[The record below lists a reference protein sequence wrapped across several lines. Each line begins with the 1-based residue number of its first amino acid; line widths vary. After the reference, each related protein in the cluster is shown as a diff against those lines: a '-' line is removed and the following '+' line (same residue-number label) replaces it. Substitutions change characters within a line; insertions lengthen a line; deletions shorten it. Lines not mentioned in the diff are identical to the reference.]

1 MAKRWVLLAAVLYPS
16 VALADLQAGHDKLV
30 AGDYK
35 GAIAELQKVTGKD
48 KPDARVMLAD
58 AQIATGDYAGAE
70 QTIAPLAADK
80 ANVAAHLVFDKLR
93 RVTGR
98 ANDARRDLEQL
109 YKDHPDDLGAR
120 TALAELR
127 YDQGNRVDAKT
138 LFDETIHAFDCTQSG
153 TCKPALDLDKGDQ
166 LYALAEAARYTSQ
179 HQLANDSY
187 RAALKADPTLTGA
200 GIAWA
205 DLFLD
210 KYASE
215 LAEQT
220 LEEVFKINPNEPEAH
235 AAMAETIVET
245 RYDLEAVRH
254 HIDAALAVNP
264 KNARAL
270 RVRASLQID
279 NDDWPAATK
288 TLDGI
293 LAIDAEDVDALSM
306 KATIAW
312 LRDDTAGYDAL
323 RAKVFKINPGY
334 AQLYRVVSRS
344 AVREHRYAQ
353 AIELDK
359 QAVALQPEFWEA
371 MADAGLG
378 YLRLGM
384 EKEGIDWL
392 EKSRRGD
399 KFNVRAY
406 NTLNL
411 FDRIAKDYTF
421 QATKNF
427 KIRYFN
433 NERQVLARY
442 LEPTMEKAFA
452 DMVRRYGF
460 TPKTPVTLE
469 LYADRTDYA
478 IRTAGLPDIAALG
491 VCFGQVITALSPAT
505 GDLNWGMVLWH
516 ELGHVFAIQLSNS
529 RVPRWFTEGLS
540 EYETLIARPEWR
552 RENDADL
559 YGAYANG
566 TLPSIGHLN
575 EEFMQPDQQGVI
587 VAYFQSAVTIEY
599 LAQTYGFPKIVE
611 ALKMYGAGK
620 ETPEVLHMITGK
632 SIEQLDTDFRAYLD
646 IRLAAYKGTFKLP
659 SKGFDDVTKLEI
671 AADAAPKDARAK
683 ANVALGYYYAGDADK
698 AGQAAGL
705 ALQMDPKQPIA
716 RFITAEIAMHD
727 KDVDTAK
734 KLYAGLIADGHDS
747 YDIRT
752 RLAQIAGAAGDDA
765 EVEKELC
772 AAKKLDPE
780 RSYPYEELAGIY
792 KKKGDLARSLKEL
805 EHYVMIEQMELAPLK
820 ELIGG
825 YTQLAN
831 WAKVRTYGELAMYI
845 QPGDLESLLALGRA
859 YLELGAADKALFT
872 YESALLVKPEPRRPA
887 LIHLGRAKAY
897 LKMKKVAEARA
908 AIAAAKQ
915 TEPENAEVLA
925 VEASIH

>member
-1 MAKRWVLLAAVLYPS
+1 
-16 VALADLQAGHDKLV
+16 
-30 AGDYK
+30 
-35 GAIAELQKVTGKD
+35 
-48 KPDARVMLAD
+48 
-58 AQIATGDYAGAE
+58 
-70 QTIAPLAADK
+70 
-80 ANVAAHLVFDKLR
+80 HL
-93 RVTGR
+93 
-98 ANDARRDLEQL
+98 
-109 YKDHPDDLGAR
+109 
-120 TALAELR
+120 
-127 YDQGNRVDAKT
+127 
-138 LFDETIHAFDCTQSG
+138 
-153 TCKPALDLDKGDQ
+153 
-166 LYALAEAARYTSQ
+166 
-179 HQLANDSY
+179 
-187 RAALKADPTLTGA
+187 
-200 GIAWA
+200 
-205 DLFLD
+205 
-210 KYASE
+210 
-215 LAEQT
+215 
-220 LEEVFKINPNEPEAH
+220 
-235 AAMAETIVET
+235 
-245 RYDLEAVRH
+245 
-254 HIDAALAVNP
+254 DAAFAANP

-270 RVRASLQID
+270 LVKASVEIEQD
-279 NDDWPAATK
+279 SWNEANK
-288 TLDGI
+288 TLDSI
-293 LAIDAEDVDALSM
+293 LAVNSENVEALSL

-312 LRDDTAGYDAL
+312 LRDDTKAYDAL
-323 RAKVFKINPGY
+323 RDRTFKINPTY
-334 AQLYRVVSRS
+334 AQIYRVIAGA

-897 LKMKKVAEARA
+897 LKMKKVAEAR
-908 AIAAAKQ
+908 
-915 TEPENAEVLA
+915 
-925 VEASIH
+925 